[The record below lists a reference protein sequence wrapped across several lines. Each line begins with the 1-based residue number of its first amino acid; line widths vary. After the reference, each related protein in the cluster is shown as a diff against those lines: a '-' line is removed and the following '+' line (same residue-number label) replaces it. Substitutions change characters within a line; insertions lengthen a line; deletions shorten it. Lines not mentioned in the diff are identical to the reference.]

1 MWLTR
6 VDGHA
11 GLANAAV
18 TRQDRAGSPP
28 GGWRPEQRM
37 TREEALRA
45 FTLDAAH
52 ASFEED
58 SKGSLEPGKL
68 ADFIVIDRDVMTCP
82 AKDIAATKVLRTFVG
97 GESVYR
103 SE

>member
-45 FTLDAAH
+45 FTLDAA
-52 ASFEED
+52 
-58 SKGSLEPGKL
+58 
-68 ADFIVIDRDVMTCP
+68 
-82 AKDIAATKVLRTFVG
+82 
-97 GESVYR
+97 
-103 SE
+103 